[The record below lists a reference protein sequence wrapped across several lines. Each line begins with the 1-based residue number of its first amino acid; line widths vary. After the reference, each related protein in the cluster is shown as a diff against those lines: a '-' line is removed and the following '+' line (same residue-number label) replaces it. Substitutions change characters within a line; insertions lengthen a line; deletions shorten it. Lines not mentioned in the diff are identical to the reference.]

1 MRKVLNSF
9 LFLAA
14 VLVALLVALVVFQEA
29 LIYYPQKYDHVLPAQ
44 ARAMGV
50 KFLNFRTSQ
59 GDQTAFLYLAGGA
72 DQENPPKRLW
82 LTFSGNA
89 GLALYWLSLLQHI
102 EDPDVGFLLIDY
114 PSYGFNEGRP
124 SPETILESSER
135 ALETLSSLRGWTLG
149 RDQLGVLGH
158 SIGAAAA
165 LQFAD
170 VHPVGRVVLL
180 SPFTSLADMAQRL
193 IFIRLDAFLRHRF
206 DNVVRL
212 KSILAQDPVP
222 IIAIFH
228 GDLDSVIP
236 VQMGRNLSTLDS
248 RIRFVE
254 IPGAGH
260 NDIIHRSA
268 PKSFLEALSP

>member
-59 GDQTAFLYLAGGA
+59 GDQTAFLYRAGGA

-170 VHPVGRVVLL
+170 VHPVGRVV
-180 SPFTSLADMAQRL
+180 
-193 IFIRLDAFLRHRF
+193 
-206 DNVVRL
+206 
-212 KSILAQDPVP
+212 SILAQDPVP